1 MNTKAWKVRSI
12 VAASACVLLLGGCG
26 ANSTSD
32 NGGGAPVSASPSAE
46 STATATATTPVIP
59 TPSPEA
65 PKQDVSVYVTDEQL
79 TELIERIVT
88 IEYTAELDLVQKAIA
103 ALQENDGTNIS
114 LWHEI
119 TVDSVKLEDGIA
131 TIDISFPDEAR
142 FGAPG
147 ELMLIDSLKQT
158 LFQFSFVDGIDVLVQ
173 GEQVESVM
181 GHVDLDH
188 PMVRE

>member
-1 MNTKAWKVRSI
+1 M
-12 VAASACVLLLGGCG
+12 
-26 ANSTSD
+26 
-32 NGGGAPVSASPSAE
+32 
-46 STATATATTPVIP
+46 
-59 TPSPEA
+59 
-65 PKQDVSVYVTDEQL
+65 
-79 TELIERIVT
+79 
-88 IEYTAELDLVQKAIA
+88 A

-119 TVDSVKLEDGIA
+119 TVDTVKLEDGIA

-158 LFQFSFVDGIDVLVQ
+158 LFQFSFVDGIDVLVR